1 MTENTRWLSRV
12 YPSEQISGQQLI
24 QLGGLDPYR
33 QHQVLCRLF
42 QLPHREERSPQHR
55 TSFLFRTER
64 IGPDSFL
71 GAQSPGLVGLPVF
84 YVLSTQVPE
93 DEDGIWQIDTPPAD
107 YRPDL
112 REGDRLAFQLRANPV
127 VTRTGPDSRR
137 ARHDV
142 VMDAKRRLKEENLYR
157 DQASV
162 AYEAGRQWLQARTE
176 RQGFKVEDAS
186 LQVDGYAT
194 WRQHYGKKIQLS
206 TLDFA
211 GNLIVSDPIRF
222 REALFNGI
230 GPAKA
235 FGCGLLM
242 IRRIHITS

>member
-1 MTENTRWLSRV
+1 MTEDTRWLSRV
-12 YPSEQISGQQLI
+12 YPGKQISGQQLI

-33 QHQVLCRLF
+33 QHQALCRLF
-42 QLPHREERSPQHR
+42 QLPHREERSPQQR
-55 TSFLFRTER
+55 TFFLFRTER
-64 IGPDSFL
+64 IEPGSFL
-71 GAQSPGLVGLPVF
+71 SAQSPELVGLPVF
-84 YVLSTQVPE
+84 YVLSTQIPE
-93 DEDGIWQIDTPPAD
+93 DGNGIWQIDTPQAD

-142 VMDAKRRLKEENLYR
+142 VMDAKRRLNEDDPHR

-162 AYEAGRQWLQARTE
+162 AYEAGQKWLQARAE
-176 RQGFKVEDAS
+176 RHGFKIEDAS
-186 LQVDGYAT
+186 LRVDGYTT

-211 GNLIVSDPIRF
+211 GNLIVSDAIRF

-242 IRRIHITS
+242 IRRIQRP